1 MNAAQGQIPEPM
13 PEGQM
18 RIAIAGC
25 GIAGLA
31 AALFLHRAR
40 HEVCIFEQAP
50 TPAPAGSGLLLQPPG
65 MLVLQHLG
73 VLNAA
78 LAAGQPVRRLYG
90 ETRTGRTVM
99 DIRYDDWIPGCYGL
113 GIHRGVL
120 WGLLYRAAL
129 NKGIA
134 IRPGVQLESVENSA
148 DGARVIGTN
157 GSRHGPFDLVVG
169 ADGARSAL
177 RKAQFKDATREYAW
191 GALWTTLKQ
200 PDGWDAECL
209 SQRYDTARIMMGV
222 LPVGRDLKGQG
233 ADVTMF
239 WSVPVAKLE
248 AARLDV
254 DAWRKAAS
262 AVWPEAR
269 PLVDQVVSSDQL
281 IPARY
286 MDVRPSGWV
295 ADRLVLIGDAAHGT
309 SPQLGQGATLGLLD
323 AFTLA
328 AQLSSPGE
336 LTHKLHAHASARRSH
351 VRYYQWASRM
361 LTPFFQS
368 DSAALAWSRD
378 LFFGLVGRLPVSR
391 AEFLATLVGAK
402 SGVLWGRLDSA
413 LRAPAEAPP
422 PSEMWGTKP

>member
-1 MNAAQGQIPEPM
+1 
-13 PEGQM
+13 M

-40 HEVCIFEQAP
+40 HEVSIFEQAP
-50 TPAPAGSGLLLQPPG
+50 SPVPAGSGLLLQPPG

-90 ETRTGRTVM
+90 ETLSKRTVM
-99 DIRYDDWIPGCYGL
+99 DIHYDNWIRGCYGL

-129 NKGIA
+129 NKGVA
-134 IRPGVQLESVENSA
+134 IRPGVQLERVEDA
-148 DGARVIGTN
+148 GDGGVQAVAAN
-157 GSRHGPFDLVVG
+157 GNKHGPFDLVIA

-177 RKAQFKDATREYAW
+177 RKAHFKDATREYEW

-200 PDGWDAECL
+200 PEGWDAECL
-209 SQRYDTARIMMGV
+209 AQRYDTARIMMGV
-222 LPVGRDLKGQG
+222 LPVGRDMRGQG
-233 ADVTMF
+233 PDVTMF

-248 AARLDV
+248 AVRADV
-254 DAWRKAAS
+254 DAWRKAACS
-262 AVWPEAR
+262 TWPDAKC
-269 PLVDQVVSSDQL
+269 LVEQVTSSDQL

-286 MDVRPSGWV
+286 MDVRPAGWI
-295 ADRLVLIGDAAHGT
+295 AERLVLIGDAAHGT

-323 AFTLA
+323 AFMLT

-336 LTHKLHAHASARRSH
+336 LAPKLRAYASARRSH

-368 DSAALAWSRD
+368 ESAAIAWCRD
-378 LFFGLVGRLPVSR
+378 VFFGLAGKLPVSR
-391 AEFLATLVGAK
+391 TEYLATLVGAK
-402 SGVLWGRLDSA
+402 SGVLWGRLDTA
-413 LRAPAEAPP
+413 LRAPVEAPP
-422 PSEMWGTKP
+422 PSEMWGAGGTGVK